1 MAITLRSSREIE
13 LMRQA
18 GAIVA
23 DVLSK
28 LKEIAKPGIFDTSC
42 KISFRPEQVDRLN
55 RWLME
60 AKSKALELRD
70 STMNMVNE
78 GGPA

>member
-1 MAITLRSSREIE
+1 METKADPITVSVKDGGKYI
-13 LMRQA
+13 Q
-18 GAIVA
+18 
-23 DVLSK
+23 
-28 LKEIAKPGIFDTSC
+28 IAKPGIFDTSC

-60 AKSKALELRD
+60 AKSNALELRD